1 MSSILEKA
9 RADLQRAR
17 DAAHRSA
24 TEYKAAVAKVKE
36 AEKRVQ
42 RLEVDQVELD
52 IYRDKLQRTAQGQG

>member
-17 DAAHRSA
+17 EAARRTASNH
-24 TEYKAAVAKVKE
+24 KAAVAKVKE

-52 IYRDKLQRTAQGQG
+52 IYRDKLQRAAQRQG